1 MKKVIYSILR
11 IVVLKIIVILLACI
25 VVYKTNREEAKVK
38 MAVVESIKSEMYEP
52 GSLQIESYELV
63 KEATYEE
70 IYNLEVE
77 YNNVKI
83 HQEEFDKWD
92 SISKTTQTN
101 KKLTQFIA
109 KEALDALIKEKENL
123 KVINTKRDSL
133 KQARKLQET
142 AVKVYKI
149 EYKKKNINGERV
161 SKIEYVIVDNRGRI
175 KSKAEDLNL
184 LDSEVFLSNKDRYAF
199 DFVKESKSVESIE
212 RVVR

>member
-1 MKKVIYSILR
+1 MKKVMYTIIS
-11 IVVLKIIVILLACI
+11 IVVVLTACI
-25 VVYKTNREEAKVK
+25 IAYKTSSVEAKVK
-38 MAVVESIKSEMYEP
+38 RAVVESIKSKMYEP
-52 GSLQIESYELV
+52 RSLQIESYKIV

-92 SISKTTQTN
+92 SISKTTQTY
-101 KKLTQFIA
+101 KKLTQLIT

-133 KQARKLQET
+133 KHARKLQET

-161 SKIEYVIVDNRGRI
+161 SKIEYVIVDNRGRV
-175 KSKAEDLNL
+175 KSKGEDLNL
-184 LDSEVFLSNKDRYAF
+184 LGSEVFLSNKDRYAF
-199 DFVKESKSVESIE
+199 DYVKESIAVECE
-212 RVVR
+212 KTAKNKQPT